1 MTEVLHQQFRTQLQ
15 AILSKAQAGQLRK
28 SLGGATKAQ
37 QQKQKR
43 DWLAALLAWAAFD
56 DAMRKALAPIIY
68 ALMVET
74 GKSAI
79 QEVGM
84 DPSQFNPTALDVLNY
99 SQQRAQKIADD
110 VNDET
115 EKQLRASLS
124 QGIDN
129 GEDDNQL
136 QARVEEVMGAALTY
150 RTARIV
156 RTETARAQG
165 FADISAWKQSGVVTG
180 KEWVVQSNNPC
191 PFCLSLDGV
200 IVSLDSN
207 FYNLGDVIT
216 AEGKTL
222 AINYDNI
229 PSQPVHVNCQCGL
242 LAVTIT

>member
-1 MTEVLHQQFRTQLQ
+1 MTEVLHQQFRMQLQ

-28 SLGGATKAQ
+28 SMSVATKAQ

-79 QEVGM
+79 QEVGL
-84 DPSQFNPTALDVLNY
+84 DPSQFNPTDLDILNY
-99 SQQRAQKIADD
+99 SQSRSSKIADD

-115 EKQLRASLS
+115 EKEIRASLS

-136 QARVEEVMGAALTY
+136 QAR
-150 RTARIV
+150 
-156 RTETARAQG
+156 
-165 FADISAWKQSGVVTG
+165 
-180 KEWVVQSNNPC
+180 
-191 PFCLSLDGV
+191 
-200 IVSLDSN
+200 
-207 FYNLGDVIT
+207 
-216 AEGKTL
+216 
-222 AINYDNI
+222 
-229 PSQPVHVNCQCGL
+229 
-242 LAVTIT
+242 